1 MNFGIWQVI
10 YLIILFL
17 PVGVSIVKHGEPK
30 EGEYH
35 ALASL
40 ISVAIDITLLALGGF
55 FSK

>member
-1 MNFGIWQVI
+1 MKFGIWQVI

-17 PVGVSIVKHGEPK
+17 PVGVSIVKHGEPMK
-30 EGEYH
+30 GEYH

-40 ISVAIDITLLALGGF
+40 ISVAINIILLALGGF

>member
-1 MNFGIWQVI
+1 MKFGIWQVI

-17 PVGVSIVKHGEPK
+17 PVGVSIVKHGEPR